1 MQKEAQILR
10 IAGVV
15 AEYNPFHNGHAYQI
29 EQMRAA
35 GATHVAAVMSGAFV
49 QRGEPAILDKWTRA
63 KAAVLG
69 GADLVIELPA
79 PFALSSAPEFAFGA
93 VSALAFIGVSMIG
106 FGSESGD
113 IEALKQERCALEALE
128 RAGAFAPFLKEGMS
142 YPRARQAAFE
152 QAYHRTPC
160 FADPNDLLAL
170 SYLRAAERLGVS
182 FEWLAVKRAGAAHDS
197 TTAAGAFA
205 SASFLRTHLEQPDIL
220 SQYVPETA
228 FGLYQKEIN
237 EQRAPIRMA
246 NGERYLLG
254 VLRSLSRAQWAAIPD
269 VTEGLEHRLWRAV
282 RESGSL
288 SEFYDAVK
296 TKRYPHARIRR
307 IACCAAL
314 SITQKERA
322 SSCEAFRVL
331 AFNRRG
337 AEILG
342 RIPKE
347 QRQRIGVN
355 FADLY
360 RRYPQAFQ
368 ASVRAQECASLCM
381 PQIAPCGIDF
391 TKKVT
396 MEE

>member
-1 MQKEAQILR
+1 MK

-29 EQMRAA
+29 EQMRKA

-63 KAAVLG
+63 RAAVLG

-113 IEALKQERCALEALE
+113 MEALKQELCALEALE
-128 RAGAFAPFLKEGMS
+128 KAGAFAPFLKEGMS

-152 QAYHRTPC
+152 QTYHRTPC

-170 SYLRAAERLGVS
+170 SYLRAAKRLGVS

-205 SASFLRTHLEQPDIL
+205 SASFLRTHLEQPEIL

-228 FGLYQKEIN
+228 FSLYQKAIN

-322 SSCEAFRVL
+322 ASCEAFRVL

-337 AEILG
+337 AEFLG
-342 RIPKE
+342 QIPKE

>member
-1 MQKEAQILR
+1 MR

-79 PFALSSAPEFAFGA
+79 PFALSSAPEFALGA
-93 VSALAFIGVSMIG
+93 VSVLSFIGASMIG

-113 IEALKQERCALEALE
+113 VNAIREELRALEMLE
-128 RAGAFAPFLKEGMS
+128 RENAFVPFLKQGMS

-152 QAYHRTPC
+152 QAYRKTPC
-160 FADPNDLLAL
+160 FASPNDLLAL
-170 SYLRAAERLGVS
+170 SYLRAAERLGAS
-182 FEWLAVKRAGAAHDS
+182 FEWVAVKRAGAAHDS
-197 TTAAGAFA
+197 TAAKGAFA
-205 SASFLRTHLEQPDIL
+205 SASFLRDHFEQMEVL
-220 SQYVPETA
+220 LQYVPKQA
-228 FGLYQKEIN
+228 FLQYQQAVAEK
-237 EQRAPIRMA
+237 RAPIRA
-246 NGERYLLG
+246 ENGERYLLG
-254 VLRSLSRAQWAAIPD
+254 VLRGLSRSRWAEIPD

-282 RESGSL
+282 READSL
-288 SEFYDAVK
+288 SAFYDTVK

-314 SITQKERA
+314 SITERERA
-322 SSCEAFRVL
+322 AALGAFRVL
-331 AFNRRG
+331 ALNRRG
-337 AEILG
+337 TEILG
-342 RIPKE
+342 QIPKE
-347 QRQRIGVN
+347 QRQKIGVN

-360 RRYPQAFQ
+360 RRYPQAFE
-368 ASVRAQECASLCM
+368 AGIRAQECASLCM
-381 PQIAPCGIDF
+381 PKIAPCGIDF

-396 MEE
+396 IEE